1 MTSTLAT
8 APAHVP
14 AHLIHDVDLYK
25 IDGGDSDHL
34 KAWSVIQSSTPD
46 IYYSRHY
53 GGFWILNRAAHITQV
68 LQDATRFS
76 SAQSTSIPS
85 IRDTPPFP
93 PLYID
98 PPLHR
103 YFRKPLSLAFGGQ
116 NPKLLGAKARDIVI
130 ALIDKVRATGECEFM
145 QDFALHIPVAIVL
158 ATFDLPF
165 EDRARL
171 IPYADA
177 ITHSSDPHE
186 RDRAIQ
192 GVFGYADEWVHRR
205 RAAPGE
211 DLISQLLDVQIEDR
225 SITHA
230 ETTAM
235 VALILLG
242 GLDSVSHTMGAI
254 MRSLAERPDL
264 QARFAVDPALI
275 PAALNELFRR
285 HSVNAMARTVTEN
298 TVLGDVTMAKGDK
311 VLCAAW
317 LFGLDETRWPDPLT
331 IDIDRKPE
339 MMAFGTG
346 VHTCVGMSLARLE
359 IRTLLEEWFAR
370 IPAFT
375 IKADKRPVTMTGQ
388 TLGTLSLPLSWEPPK
403 SGDGT

>member
-1 MTSTLAT
+1 MTTLLAPR
-8 APAHVP
+8 PAHIP
-14 AHLIHDVDLYK
+14 AEIVRDVDIYR
-25 IDGGDSDHL
+25 IEGGDSDHL
-34 KAWSVIQSSTPD
+34 AAWSKLQQHTPD
-46 IYYSRHY
+46 IYFSRHY
-53 GGFWILNRAAHITQV
+53 GGFWVLNRAAHITEV
-68 LQDATRFS
+68 LQDAARFS
-76 SAQSTSIPS
+76 SAQSTSIPP
-85 IRDTPPFP
+85 IKDAPPFP

-116 NPKLLGAKARDIVI
+116 NPKILGAKAREIVI
-130 ALIDKVRATGECEFM
+130 DLIDRVYAKGECEFM
-145 QDFALHIPVAIVL
+145 HDFALHIPVAIVL

-165 EDRARL
+165 EDRTRL

-177 ITHSSDPHE
+177 ITHSSDQRE
-186 RDRAIQ
+186 RDQAIQ

-211 DLISQLLDVQIEDR
+211 DLISQLLEVTIADR
-225 SITHA
+225 LITHE

-254 MRSLAERPDL
+254 MRSLAESPDL
-264 QARFAVDPALI
+264 QARFAADPALI
-275 PAALNELFRR
+275 PASLNELLRR
-285 HSVNAMARTVTEN
+285 HSVNGMARTVTED
-298 TVLGDVTMAKGDK
+298 TVVGGVAMKKGDK

-317 LFGLDETRWPDPLT
+317 LYGLDEAKWPDPLA

-359 IRTLLEEWFAR
+359 IKTLLEEWFAR
-370 IPAFT
+370 IPTFT
-375 IKADKRPVTMTGQ
+375 IKCGERPVTMTGQ
-388 TLGTLSLPLSWEPPK
+388 TLGTLSLPLSWTPSTER
-403 SGDGT
+403 